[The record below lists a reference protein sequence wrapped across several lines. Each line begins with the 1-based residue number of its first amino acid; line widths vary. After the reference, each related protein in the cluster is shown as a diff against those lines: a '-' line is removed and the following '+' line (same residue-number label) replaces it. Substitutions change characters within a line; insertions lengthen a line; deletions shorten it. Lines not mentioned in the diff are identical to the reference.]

1 MNPSSLPVFFCFTL
15 ESLLIVFYNVIVIH
29 MIVFTLD
36 IHYNPLKKDFD
47 VMTPFQ
53 RLNFANLNISLN
65 VPHILPLY
73 LTGMHSNKGQSACT
87 SNLYKVIE
95 RK

>member
-1 MNPSSLPVFFCFTL
+1 MNPSSLPLFFCFTL

-53 RLNFANLNISLN
+53 RLKIQWLCQSQNFS
-65 VPHILPLY
+65 
-73 LTGMHSNKGQSACT
+73 KCT
-87 SNLYKVIE
+87 SYTAFIPYRHVS
-95 RK
+95 